1 MAEHSEQDMATEYSK
16 QQVYSKYGESDWYK
30 DIVYFLLYLQCPL
43 ELNRNE
49 CRSLKLKAMKY
60 VLIDHVLYWKDPE
73 GILLKC
79 LGKSEVDAITSE
91 LHSGVCGGH
100 KYWKATAFK
109 ILRA

>member
-30 DIVYFLLYLQCPL
+30 DIAYFLLYLQCPL

-60 VLIDHVLYWKDPE
+60 VLIDHILY
-73 GILLKC
+73 
-79 LGKSEVDAITSE
+79 
-91 LHSGVCGGH
+91 
-100 KYWKATAFK
+100 
-109 ILRA
+109 